1 MKDFA
6 TALALV
12 LVIEGVLYS
21 LFPEGMKRLV
31 AQLMMVPASA
41 LRLTGLIAAGLGVGV
56 VWFIRH
62 GPGW

>member
-12 LVIEGVLYS
+12 LVIEGALYS
-21 LFPEGMKRLV
+21 LFPEGMKRMV
-31 AQLMMVPASA
+31 AQLVMVPASA
-41 LRLTGLIAAGLGVGV
+41 LRLTGLIAACLGVGV